1 MGKGAWSWMEEL
13 EDVTW
18 AQREPPRWRAVATIR
33 TQAPEPNGRNAD
45 RFSEQARGKWMI
57 PMYKAGLYTSFG
69 CSMYMMVR
77 LFLVSHAPNESTRCL
92 ADSMTRDT
100 RPGSARTRFS
110 IQDDYIQAR
119 PAWRY
124 IFWQPNVQSMNRLY
138 LSTFSMSGH

>member
-1 MGKGAWSWMEEL
+1 
-13 EDVTW
+13 VTR
-18 AQREPPRWRAVATIR
+18 AQREPPRWMAVATIR

-77 LFLVSHAPNESTRCL
+77 LFLVSHAPSELTGCL
-92 ADSMTRDT
+92 ADSITRDT

-119 PAWRY
+119 PTWRY
-124 IFWQPNVQSMNRLY
+124 IFWQPNVQSMNRL
-138 LSTFSMSGH
+138 